1 MVQILPITCLPIR
14 LTSITYLFISPDVPV
29 YPPFFVAKLTR
40 KSEWHHQAM
49 WVLGSPPIR
58 WKKGETA
65 PLPSERNERQNI
77 THRYWLDYERLMK
90 SINES
95 GWSHKLLTWG

>member
-1 MVQILPITCLPIR
+1 
-14 LTSITYLFISPDVPV
+14 
-29 YPPFFVAKLTR
+29 
-40 KSEWHHQAM
+40 M